1 MGDAELLSWI
11 NTGKNIAAL
20 LVAVGVAGEFAGDWI
35 SGPIN
40 RRIDAARQEEITRL
54 TASSDTQRRE
64 LAEAVARGKEAEA
77 RISEADARAKSAEAQ
92 VAAAMAAS
100 DDAVARVKTA
110 DARIAE
116 AQRGAAEASTKAEG
130 FRLDIARANQTAE
143 QERLARLQLEARL
156 ADRVLTPEQ
165 QRKLTGALTPF
176 KGKTIDVSV
185 FGDTLEIVNFSGA
198 LLNCFRQAGLL
209 VNTSNPIGGGTSAR
223 GVLIGIKPGSPPE
236 IARIA
241 DVLVSVLQESVGP
254 GAGRWDFDKLVSTGA
269 MAAVSQ
275 ATGAEKVGEAPIRIF
290 IGSK

>member
-1 MGDAELLSWI
+1 
-11 NTGKNIAAL
+11 
-20 LVAVGVAGEFAGDWI
+20 
-35 SGPIN
+35 
-40 RRIDAARQEEITRL
+40 
-54 TASSDTQRRE
+54 
-64 LAEAVARGKEAEA
+64 
-77 RISEADARAKSAEAQ
+77 
-92 VAAAMAAS
+92 MAAS

-156 ADRVLTPEQ
+156 ADRVLTPDQ
-165 QRKLTGALTPF
+165 QRKLTTAFTPF

-185 FGDTLEIVNFSGA
+185 FGDTLEILNFSGA

-241 DVLVSVLQESVGP
+241 DVVVSVLQESVGP
-254 GAGRWDFDKLVSTGA
+254 GVGRWDFDKLVSGGA

-275 ATGAEKVGEAPIRIF
+275 ATGADKVGEAPFRLF